1 MNFHPSKRYD
11 LVQIFKHTLCL
22 FTFQLMLLYRKV
34 TKDLNNN
41 MENVMIILYEKILTA
56 LNTLESDDFYS
67 TTSIDGGHMGGI

>member
-1 MNFHPSKRYD
+1 
-11 LVQIFKHTLCL
+11 
-22 FTFQLMLLYRKV
+22 MLLYRKV

-67 TTSIDGGHMGGI
+67 TTSIDGGHIACMVSSVCKKLVSPNIGQLERCLFTKYK